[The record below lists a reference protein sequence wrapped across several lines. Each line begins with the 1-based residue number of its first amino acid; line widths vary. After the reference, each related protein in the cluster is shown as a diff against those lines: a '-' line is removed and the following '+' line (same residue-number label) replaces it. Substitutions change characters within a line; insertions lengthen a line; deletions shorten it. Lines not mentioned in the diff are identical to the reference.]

1 MIMQSNNKL
10 TILSSCFWQL
20 IYNIYIYI
28 LQRLKIVIDNSITV
42 SKIDF
47 KQVF

>member
-1 MIMQSNNKL
+1 MIMHSNNKL

-20 IYNIYIYI
+20 IYNIYI